1 MGGNMNRLPAAGA
14 ACPRLR
20 RGLYL
25 VLTEPSDGYERLAE
39 QAVAAGLSAI
49 QFRPKR
55 TQTSR
60 AALRIATDREGLRVA
75 RAIRA
80 ITRDSPTL
88 FLVDDRPD
96 LAILSEADGVHVG
109 QEDLPPREVRRLI
122 GNRRLLGLST
132 HNLKQVR
139 ASAAEPVDYIG
150 FGPLFETISKEHPD
164 PVAGPALLAQAA
176 RLARHP
182 IVAIGGLTP
191 ERIAALP
198 RARYRCAAVIR
209 AVAEA
214 NDPALAMA
222 ALQRQ
227 LLKDE

>member
-1 MGGNMNRLPAAGA
+1 MDGDVNRLQTASA

-25 VLTEPSDGYERLAE
+25 VLTEPPDGYERLAE

-55 TQTSR
+55 TQTGR

-80 ITRDSPTL
+80 ITRGSPTL
-88 FLVDDRPD
+88 FLVNDRPD
-96 LAILSEADGVHVG
+96 LTILSEADGVHVG

-132 HNLKQVR
+132 HSLEQVR

-150 FGPLFETISKEHPD
+150 FGPLFETTSKEHPD
-164 PVAGPALLAQAA
+164 PVAGPARLAQAA
-176 RLARHP
+176 QFASHP

-198 RARYRCAAVIR
+198 RAHYQCAAVIR
-209 AVAEA
+209 AVADA

-222 ALQRQ
+222 TLQRQ
-227 LLKDE
+227 LLNNE